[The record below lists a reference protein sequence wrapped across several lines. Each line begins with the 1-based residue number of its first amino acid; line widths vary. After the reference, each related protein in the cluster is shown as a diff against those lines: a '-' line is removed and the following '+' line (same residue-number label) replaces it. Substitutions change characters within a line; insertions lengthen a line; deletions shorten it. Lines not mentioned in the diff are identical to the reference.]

1 MLSARLLPFFRDESH
16 VLTVEARLEPIRAR
30 AMACTACA
38 LAEGRTNVV
47 FGAGSARSGIVIIGE
62 APGAT
67 EDATGLPFVG
77 RSGKLLTEMLAGVGL
92 AREDVFIANVLKCRP
107 PLNRAPKPD
116 EARACAPFLAAQLEA
131 LEARVIFA
139 LGLSAARWL
148 LPGKAPMSA
157 LRGKLHDY
165 KGIPTLVTFHPAAIL
180 RNPNRKGEALEDF
193 AALRALVTAKAASSP
208 RESR

>member
-1 MLSARLLPFFRDESH
+1 MSVPFSAFRPDAE
-16 VLTVEARLEPIRAR
+16 VATIAARLEPIRTR

-38 LAEGRTNVV
+38 LAAGRTNVV

-77 RSGKLLTEMLAGVGL
+77 RSGKLLTEMLGTVGL

-107 PLNRAPKPD
+107 PQNRTPKPD

-148 LPGKAPMSA
+148 IPGKQAMSEM
-157 LRGKLHDY
+157 RGQEFSYL
-165 KGIPTLVTFHPAAIL
+165 GTPTLVTFHPAAIL

-193 AALRALVTAKAASSP
+193 AALRALVAAKAASSAGK
-208 RESR
+208 SR

>member
-1 MLSARLLPFFRDESH
+1 MYSVGEGIPSARPFAAFRS
-16 VLTVEARLEPIRAR
+16 EADTLAIAEKLEPVRTIAL
-30 AMACTACA
+30 ACTACA

-77 RSGKLLTEMLAGVGL
+77 RSGKLLTEMLASVGL

-107 PLNRAPKPD
+107 PQNRAPKPL
-116 EARACAPFLAAQLEA
+116 EARTCAPLLAAQLAA

-148 LPGKAPMSA
+148 IPGKAPMSA
-157 LRGKLHDY
+157 LRGESFTYL
-165 KGIPTLVTFHPAAIL
+165 GTPTLVTFHPAAIL
-180 RNPNRKGEALEDF
+180 RNPNRKGDALEDF
-193 AALRALVTAKAASSP
+193 ARLRKLAEA
-208 RESR
+208 